1 MGAPLEICSK
11 RGVVAVL
18 ASGLVISLTA
28 LTGGIAPAF
37 AQPDDDQVVTTTVM
51 PEPEQTAP
59 EPEEVAPEAP
69 TTAPAPVVP
78 ETQAPPSAALVPATQ
93 APQAPAAV
101 EPEPE
106 TQAPAAPPSTAVA
119 PPVTAVEP
127 AEPSE
132 AEESEP
138 TTAERAP
145 VTTTAPSAAAETP
158 ESAPA
163 TATASETAETSAS
176 SAPPSAALV
185 PGSESSEAPTSSAT
199 ETATSGATTTT
210 ETSAEA
216 SADESETPTVEIA
229 QASKEIETVEP
240 ATVEAPAEDVQL
252 AKAAKPIFEPAPAA
266 APEQDVAA
274 FSSEIETSLKIPGLE
289 IGASSKTQLGV
300 GDSDVELVSQVR
312 QWRPEWIE
320 YDEFYRPIFMNPY
333 RDPVR
338 IVYMYEMRPR
348 IMIIPPLA
356 RMVMEVAQYAAY
368 SFTAAVLAPVV
379 VAANVA
385 QTLTNI
391 AVGSFFGG
399 GYFPT
404 AGMAFPAPPPVLRY
418 DNVPVFVNYAEAQYQ
433 PFRVRQI
440 VDVGDDPQFGER
452 KVLLD
457 GATPAWGVWTQTSTG
472 ERQFEVHRTQQFP
485 GLDAPAQ
492 GPLPGDYKLRL
503 LSDSAPT
510 GGLTG
515 RDIFLMVA
523 AGVIG
528 TLGFGAIG
536 LAFFLGRRRQEEV

>member
-37 AQPDDDQVVTTTVM
+37 AQQGDDQAVTTTVM
-51 PEPEQTAP
+51 PEPELTAP
-59 EPEEVAPEAP
+59 DAEEVAPEVPAQ
-69 TTAPAPVVP
+69 APAPVEPVAP
-78 ETQAPPSAALVPATQ
+78 AAPPSAAQVPQT
-93 APQAPAAV
+93 QAPAAV
-101 EPEPE
+101 EPEPA
-106 TQAPAAPPSTAVA
+106 TQAPAAPSTAVA

-127 AEPSE
+127 AEPAE
-132 AEESEP
+132 PAEEPEP
-138 TTAERAP
+138 TTAKLAP
-145 VTTTAPSAAAETP
+145 VTTTAPSAAAET
-158 ESAPA
+158 ETAP
-163 TATASETAETSAS
+163 TTASESAETSAQASTS
-176 SAPPSAALV
+176 SAAPSAALV
-185 PGSESSEAPTSSAT
+185 PGSESSEAPKSADAETPTSA
-199 ETATSGATTTT
+199 ATTTT
-210 ETSAEA
+210 ESSAEA
-216 SADESETPTVEIA
+216 GAADESETPTVSIA
-229 QASKEIETVEP
+229 QAAKEIETVEP
-240 ATVEAPAEDVQL
+240 QTLEAPAEDVAL
-252 AKAAKPIFEPAPAA
+252 AKNAKPVFEQAPAPAQ
-266 APEQDVAA
+266 EKDVAA

-289 IGASSKTQLGV
+289 IGASSKTELGV
-300 GDSDVELVSQVR
+300 GGSDVELVSQVR

-320 YDEFYRPIFMNPY
+320 YDEYYRPIFLNPY
-333 RDPVR
+333 RNPVR
-338 IVYMYEMRPR
+338 IVYMYEMAPR
-348 IMIIPPLA
+348 IMIIPPLG

-379 VAANVA
+379 AAANVA

-399 GYFPT
+399 GYYPL
-404 AGMAFPAPPPVLRY
+404 AGMPLPAPPPVLRY
-418 DNVPVFVNYAEAQYQ
+418 DNVPVFVNYAQAQYE

-485 GLDAPAQ
+485 GLDAPAE

-510 GGLTG
+510 DGLTG